1 MQDRF
6 HQVETLKQLTK
17 RGWLAPLLNLNRAGT
32 VFLRTSYIGI
42 CMHTGLF
49 DALKQRPMRADEL
62 AGPLGIDPQMADQ
75 LVEWLSAGVQLGVLG
90 ERNGRYRIR
99 SREVRRLLRP
109 GLAPIAAF
117 YEELVY
123 VELPVLLDTP
133 RSLRSGK
140 LFEVADADPA
150 VVARASRL
158 SEPFI
163 SSALLSVVEP
173 TGPCRVLEIGCGT
186 GGNILAAAALNPD
199 LTVVGIDLDADV
211 ANLAK
216 ANIAEAGLAS
226 RVEIEVGDAL
236 ERPAQ
241 ADFDL
246 VTLHQNIYYFAEDAR
261 VDVLGKLARH
271 LKPGG
276 QLLVTTMVRESG
288 PLSGALNL
296 WGAMTKGASR
306 LPLPDELA
314 ADLKVAGY
322 RDVRVIAL
330 DGFGQFYAFVG
341 RQGD

>member
-1 MQDRF
+1 M
-6 HQVETLKQLTK
+6 
-17 RGWLAPLLNLNRAGT
+17 AG
-32 VFLRTSYIGI
+32 
-42 CMHTGLF
+42 
-49 DALKQRPMRADEL
+49 
-62 AGPLGIDPQMADQ
+62 Q

-117 YEELVY
+117 YEEMVY
-123 VELPVLLDTP
+123 VELPVLLRTP
-133 RSLRSGK
+133 PSLRSGE

-163 SSALLSVVEP
+163 SSALLAVVEL
-173 TGPCRVLEIGCGT
+173 TGPCRVLEVGCGT

-211 ANLAK
+211 ADLAR
-216 ANIAEAGLAS
+216 ANIAEAGLS
-226 RVEIEVGDAL
+226 GRVEIEVGDAL
-236 ERPAQ
+236 ERPAM

-246 VTLHQNIYYFAEDAR
+246 VTLHQNIYYFAEEAR
-261 VDVLGKLARH
+261 VDVLGRLAGQ

-276 QLLVTTMVRESG
+276 QLLVTTMVRDSG
-288 PLSGALNL
+288 PLSAALSL

-314 ADLKVAGY
+314 SDLAVAGY

-330 DGFGQFYAFVG
+330 DGFGQFYAVVG
-341 RQGD
+341 RQGA

>member
-241 ADFDL
+241 ADFDPGHPAPEHL
-246 VTLHQNIYYFAEDAR
+246 LLRRGRPGRRARQAGQTSQAGRPTAGDDHGAR
-261 VDVLGKLARH
+261 VR
-271 LKPGG
+271 
-276 QLLVTTMVRESG
+276 
-288 PLSGALNL
+288 
-296 WGAMTKGASR
+296 
-306 LPLPDELA
+306 A
-314 ADLKVAGY
+314 AVW
-322 RDVRVIAL
+322 RSEP
-330 DGFGQFYAFVG
+330 VG
-341 RQGD
+341 RHDEGRQPAAIARRTGGRPEGRRVP